1 MHDAT
6 DPLTRKLGALPPAVS
21 ALAAPDRQALLAL
34 LATAETRQA
43 DELDAAFEAALAHL
57 PRLLRG
63 TVRKMIRP

>member
-1 MHDAT
+1 MHDTT
-6 DPLTRKLGALPPAVS
+6 DALTRKLGPLPAAVAALD
-21 ALAAPDRQALLAL
+21 AADRQALLAL

-43 DELDAAFEAALAHL
+43 DELDAAFEAALGHL